1 MSKRDDAHHLQW
13 AFGCT
18 ETVNLSKPGR
28 RLPAMFHRGRQGLRP
43 GHVHVQEM
51 APLSLIFEGQAP
63 ALR

>member
-1 MSKRDDAHHLQW
+1 
-13 AFGCT
+13 
-18 ETVNLSKPGR
+18 
-28 RLPAMFHRGRQGLRP
+28 MFQRGRQGLRP